1 MKRKQEKKMFSFQ
14 PHVIGCGNL
23 PISHSTYGRERGITF
38 VQDTYFTSSTGYSSY
53 FILFERVSGQ
63 RE

>member
-1 MKRKQEKKMFSFQ
+1 MRNEKKKRKENLS
-14 PHVIGCGNL
+14 HVIGCGNL